1 MTMRTTPISLLSA
14 IALTALS
21 ACTVKDVDA
30 PALAGPSTFAHS
42 IVMFTERDTLT
53 QNGVDFTDIRITS
66 ISPTG
71 VSETIPL
78 TAQIFVDG
86 IAQDFGT
93 LSTKNPITPATIR
106 YTAPPA
112 SALATA
118 QVAQVVTI
126 AVTPTSNGDF
136 RSEFARQIDLR
147 LNPQGVILPN
157 NPNLLATF
165 TFTPTDPQ
173 LATTVAFD
181 ASATTNNGVA
191 CLSQCIYSWNF
202 GDGTTGSGM
211 NVTHEFRTVGNILV
225 TLTVTDSRGAT
236 ATATRTVA
244 VAPGTPPTAVFS
256 FSPSPVGANQDVFFS
271 AENSTV
277 IPPRRIVRYDWD
289 FGDGVGGTGVSTTH
303 RYKAVGTYT
312 VIMTVTD
319 DAGVF
324 ARATQTITVS
334 EGLPVVALSV
344 TGLKVFGITQL
355 LVTATPQTGST
366 IVGYTINWGDGSPEE
381 FSDNPANTH
390 VYTST
395 SVFTIVVRTTDS
407 VGRTRVST
415 ITATVTPP

>member
-1 MTMRTTPISLLSA
+1 MIMRTTHISLLGA
-14 IALTALS
+14 MALTALS

-30 PALAGPSTFAHS
+30 PPLSGPSTFAHS
-42 IVMFTERDTLT
+42 IVLFTERDTLT
-53 QNGVDFTDIRITS
+53 QNGVDFTDIRMTS

-86 IAQDFGT
+86 VAQDFGT
-93 LSTKNPITPATIR
+93 LSTKNPITPATVR

-112 SALATA
+112 SPLATA
-118 QVAQVVTI
+118 QVAQTVTI

-157 NPNLLATF
+157 NPNLIASF
-165 TFTPTDPQ
+165 TFTPATPQ
-173 LATTVAFD
+173 LMTTVALD

-191 CLSQCIYSWNF
+191 CLSQCIYNWNF
-202 GDGTTGSGM
+202 GDGTTGTGIA
-211 NVTHEFRTVGNILV
+211 VTHEFRTVGNILV

-236 ATATRTVA
+236 ATTTRTIPVS
-244 VAPGTPPTAVFS
+244 PGTPPTAVFS
-256 FSPSPVGANQDVFFS
+256 FSPSPVGVNQDVFFS

-289 FGDGVGGTGVSTTH
+289 FGDGGGATGVSTTH
-303 RYKAVGTYT
+303 RYRAVGSYT

-319 DAGVF
+319 DAGVS
-324 ARATQTITVS
+324 ARSTQSITVQ
-334 EGLPVVALSV
+334 EGLPNVQLSV
-344 TGLKVFGITQL
+344 TGLKVNGITQL
-355 LVTATPQTGST
+355 LVTATPATGST

-407 VGRTRVST
+407 VGRTKVST
-415 ITATVTPP
+415 IQAAIQP